1 MLFNKKL
8 KKKGAMLIPV
18 IIIGSI
24 IIALS
29 SYIFHRKM
37 LNLQY
42 ENNNNNYLLREKTDE
57 KYREVLLTEL
67 SLYLKSN
74 DIEDFSS
81 VDITYKNSYVKY
93 DKQYNC
99 FILTIPHVEREF
111 KEEYYAL
118 EESAEKKSFKY
129 IKTIYIFK

>member
-8 KKKGAMLIPV
+8 KNKGVMLIPV

-29 SYIFHRKM
+29 SYIFQRKM

-42 ENNNNNYLLREKTDE
+42 ENNNNNYLLREKIDE
-57 KYREVLLTEL
+57 KYREILLTKL

-81 VDITYKNSYVKY
+81 VDITFQNSYVKY

-99 FILTIPHVEREF
+99 FILTIPYKGRQF

-118 EESAEKKSFKY
+118 DEKTGKDSFKY
-129 IKTIYIFK
+129 IKTIIIER

>member
-8 KKKGAMLIPV
+8 KKKGAMLIPI

-57 KYREVLLTEL
+57 KYREVLLTKL

-74 DIEDFSS
+74 DIEDYSS
-81 VDITYKNSYVKY
+81 VDITYQNSYVKY
-93 DKQYNC
+93 DKQYKC
-99 FILTIPHVEREF
+99 FILTIPYVGRQF
-111 KEEYYAL
+111 KEECYAL
-118 EESAEKKSFKY
+118 EEKNGKDYFKY
-129 IKTIYIFK
+129 IKTTIIER

>member
-8 KKKGAMLIPV
+8 KKKGAVLIPV

-42 ENNNNNYLLREKTDE
+42 ENSNNDYLLREKVDE
-57 KYREVLLTEL
+57 KYREILLTKL

-81 VDITYKNSYVKY
+81 IDITYKNSYVKY
-93 DKQYNC
+93 DKQYNY
-99 FILTIPHVEREF
+99 FILTIPHVGREF

-118 EESAEKKSFKY
+118 EGKAEKKSFKY
-129 IKTIYIFK
+129 IKTIHIFK